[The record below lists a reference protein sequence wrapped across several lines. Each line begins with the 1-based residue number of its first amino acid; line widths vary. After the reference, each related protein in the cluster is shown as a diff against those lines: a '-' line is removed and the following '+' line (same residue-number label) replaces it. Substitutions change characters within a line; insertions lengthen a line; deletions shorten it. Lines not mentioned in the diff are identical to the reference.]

1 MRHWMLGLLFVG
13 LSFAHEARADLP
25 GPRPT
30 CETEGLTCETCWEHY
45 GADEQEK
52 AAFESCA
59 APLREKGLTEGCRHR
74 QGAGD
79 QVFFCA
85 NGAKPP
91 IVTRGPGGG
100 GCGGCAVGADG
111 DGPTLAMVLA
121 GLAVAGAARR
131 RRAR

>member
-59 APLREKGLTEGCRHR
+59 APLRENVALYTLDLCS
-74 QGAGD
+74 
-79 QVFFCA
+79 
-85 NGAKPP
+85 PP
-91 IVTRGPGGG
+91 PRG
-100 GCGGCAVGADG
+100 
-111 DGPTLAMVLA
+111 
-121 GLAVAGAARR
+121 
-131 RRAR
+131 